1 MPKTKRSKG
10 NNKKNKG
17 TKPKRSRAYMYSE
30 TIGCLPPRW
39 LDSRY
44 QYTGEE
50 WDVLHADD
58 TPVVYYKDA
67 VLDLNAIEEDLNNR
81 LPNGTEWAVMVHD
94 KEYKHYIETADD
106 DNEISKA
113 ILEHI
118 HISIYYP
125 YGKTVS
131 AVRKDLGL
139 YDETKEKFIENFNKI
154 GKADNNNKI
163 KKSLFSY
170 LPHWTESARADKFD
184 YGDYLSNRDKCRA
197 NFDLPKFVDSVRINV
212 MSNDFDTETVV
223 NQILNGDLIQYD
235 FHKLE
240 NLTDYDKALRYFYAK
255 NKTALD
261 NAFKIRATALSTT
274 KTSGDMVIF
283 YFQGESG
290 AGKTQ
295 AAIQFAEKNYK
306 NYCVTGGENDFLQNY
321 MGQECLIIDDARPTT
336 ISANEWLK
344 MIDPS
349 GTKASMKSR
358 YFNKT
363 LNVKCIIFTSILP
376 FEEFFIY
383 AKNRGAKIKEPV
395 QQFIRR
401 LTAVVEI
408 ASSSKLREVLQ
419 GRQTG
424 TRTYHAC
431 KDNFRIAKEDRVERY
446 TKNYTKHHDI
456 NLDIEEFKS
465 DYDIDDVLK
474 TYDTYS
480 VGRIYSVQ
488 KYDKKTEIVIP
499 ETEDTKEHKYQVDRK
514 LIERD
519 QFMLVKLNN
528 EHNDEKLDN
537 LIF

>member
-10 NNKKNKG
+10 NNNKNKG

-30 TIGCLPPRW
+30 SIGCLPPRW

-44 QYTGEE
+44 QYTREE

-58 TPVVYYKDA
+58 TPVVYYKNA

-81 LPNGTEWAVMVHD
+81 LPKGTEWAVMVHD
-94 KEYKHYIETADD
+94 KEYKHYIETADE
-106 DNEISKA
+106 DNELSKA

-125 YGKTVS
+125 FGKTVS
-131 AVRKDLGL
+131 SVRKDLGL

-154 GKADNNNKI
+154 GKTDNNNKV

-184 YGDYLSNRDKCRA
+184 YGDYLSKRDKCRA
-197 NFDLPKFVDSVRINV
+197 NFDLPKFVDSVRINI
-212 MSNDFDTETVV
+212 MANDFDKDSIIDDV
-223 NQILNGDLIQYD
+223 LDGHLIELD
-235 FHKLE
+235 FHKSE
-240 NLTDYDKALRYFYAK
+240 NLTDIDRALRVFYVK

-261 NAFKIRATALSTT
+261 NAFKTRAKSLSTT
-274 KTSGDMVIF
+274 KTSDDMVIF

-295 AAIQFAEKNYK
+295 AAIQFAERNYK

-408 ASSSKLREVLQ
+408 VSSSRLREVLQ

-456 NLDIEEFKS
+456 NSDIEEFKK
-465 DYDIDDVLK
+465 DYDIDEVLK

-488 KYDKKTEIVIP
+488 KYDEKTEIVIP

-514 LIERD
+514 LIERE